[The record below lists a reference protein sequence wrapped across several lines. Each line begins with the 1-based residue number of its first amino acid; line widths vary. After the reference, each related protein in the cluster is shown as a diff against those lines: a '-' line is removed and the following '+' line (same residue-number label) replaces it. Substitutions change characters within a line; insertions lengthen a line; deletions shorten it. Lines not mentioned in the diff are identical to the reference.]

1 MPRHEQSGIG
11 HLIQALSLKMSDIQ
25 NEIAGLRQD
34 VRTLTYLV
42 RELQATDERSPISE
56 PEADE
61 EADQRA

>member
-1 MPRHEQSGIG
+1 
-11 HLIQALSLKMSDIQ
+11 MSDIQ